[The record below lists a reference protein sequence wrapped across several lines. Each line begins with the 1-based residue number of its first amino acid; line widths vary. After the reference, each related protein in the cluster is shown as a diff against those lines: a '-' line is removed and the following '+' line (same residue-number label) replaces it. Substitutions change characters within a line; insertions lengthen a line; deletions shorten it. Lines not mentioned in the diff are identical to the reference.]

1 MGCNTGSCSG
11 KNEDEIKDKDSQEMT
26 DKLLRIT
33 FLQIIKEYSLENWN
47 LIMIMVTVILML
59 MSSSKPQNRISQ
71 TSLEKILK
79 LIET

>member
-1 MGCNTGSCSG
+1 
-11 KNEDEIKDKDSQEMT
+11 NEDEIKDKDSQEMT

-59 MSSSKPQNRISQ
+59 MKLHQGIKNIKPSNGTNSN
-71 TSLEKILK
+71 LH
-79 LIET
+79 

>member
-1 MGCNTGSCSG
+1 MF